1 MSAIEQ
7 MARRMRAMLDPVQ
20 RGYVHRV
27 LFGGLHILLER
38 RDERWRLAVAR
49 INKTPSMVEADT
61 VARDFGLPAGIEWS
75 YGQKPVK
82 VNVGRGRQP
91 RLRYNILECSW
102 IEREPETERNPRL

>member
-1 MSAIEQ
+1 MGALEQ
-7 MARRMRAMLDPVQ
+7 MAQRMRAQLEPVQ
-20 RGYVHRV
+20 KGYIHRV
-27 LFGGLHILLER
+27 LFGGLHEQLER
-38 RDERWRLAVAR
+38 RDERWRLAIAR
-49 INKTPSMVEADT
+49 IGTVPSQTEAAT

-102 IEREPETERNPRL
+102 IEREPETERNPTL